1 MDFTELARKRYSVR
15 DYSGE
20 PVSDGDLD
28 AVIGVGMLAP
38 TGKNIQPQRVY
49 VIRSPEG
56 IAKARS
62 LTRMAFNAPVVLM
75 VSYKKDEAWVCP
87 FDGHCIGETDV
98 AIVSTHMMLKA
109 AELGLGTCWIGYF
122 DSAAFADAFGVPE
135 DEKVVHLMTLGH
147 PSEKAEP
154 SPMHYASKA
163 PSDVVRYL

>member
-62 LTRMAFNAPVVLM
+62 LTRMA
-75 VSYKKDEAWVCP
+75 
-87 FDGHCIGETDV
+87 
-98 AIVSTHMMLKA
+98 ST
-109 AELGLGTCWIGYF
+109 
-122 DSAAFADAFGVPE
+122 P
-135 DEKVVHLMTLGH
+135 
-147 PSEKAEP
+147 PSC
-154 SPMHYASKA
+154 
-163 PSDVVRYL
+163 